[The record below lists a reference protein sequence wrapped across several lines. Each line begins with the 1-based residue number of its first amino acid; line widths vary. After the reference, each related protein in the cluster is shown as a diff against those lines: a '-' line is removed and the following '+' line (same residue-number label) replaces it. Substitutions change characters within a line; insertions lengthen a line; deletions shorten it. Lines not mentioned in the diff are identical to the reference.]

1 MHLETK
7 APDEP
12 SLVVIMPNLQALTNS
27 ERSSTFSWME
37 VSSLL
42 VALYGSAFLEPVSAF
57 EKDILVVVFV
67 KGLVWKVF
75 VSFVDGIGIDLEK
88 SGRGELTCAPFYIVI
103 DLS

>member
-37 VSSLL
+37 VSSLV

-75 VSFVDGIGIDLEK
+75 VLRIGTV
-88 SGRGELTCAPFYIVI
+88 SRG
-103 DLS
+103 